1 MASNGLEIAIEQV
14 HPAVCSA
21 SCRMHFAYLYMNQVV
36 IFIFFVWALTGAS
49 CRMHL

>member
-1 MASNGLEIAIEQV
+1 MASNTLEIAIEQV

-21 SCRMHFAYLYMNQVV
+21 SCSMHFVYLYMNQVV
-36 IFIFFVWALTGAS
+36 ISILFDFAFTGAS